1 MASGCA
7 SGGGIITILVFLIFA
22 VSAFAQSVTGF
33 GFALVAVP
41 LLGSVIDPKAAVV
54 TVAEVSLLL
63 TTGTVMAD
71 HRHVRWRVALAF
83 SGTALLGMPVGL
95 VVLSELSA
103 STLTALI
110 AVVVTGCAAIVWRG
124 WELEPT
130 PLRIGAVGAFSGLL
144 LTATGTNGP
153 PLAAAVR
160 AFGLDPRAFRATLA
174 TVFTFSGA
182 LGIAGFFWSG
192 ESTRSTWQLCMA
204 GGLAAA
210 IGGWAGSRVLS
221 SLDAARFRGI
231 VLGALLV
238 SAAVALA
245 RAGSA
250 LL

>member
-1 MASGCA
+1 M
-7 SGGGIITILVFLIFA
+7 FLTFA

-54 TVAEVSLLL
+54 MVAEVSLLL
-63 TTGTVMAD
+63 TTGTAMAD
-71 HRHVRWRVALAF
+71 RHHVRWRAALAF

-95 VVLSELSA
+95 VVLSEVSG
-103 STLTALI
+103 SVLTALI

-124 WELEPT
+124 WRLEPT
-130 PLRIGAVGAFSGLL
+130 PLRIGAVGAFSGVL

-160 AFGLDPRAFRATLA
+160 AFGLEPRAFRATLA

-182 LGIAGFFWSG
+182 LGVVGFFWSG
-192 ESTRSTWQLCMA
+192 QANRSTWQLCLA
-204 GGLAAA
+204 GALATA
-210 IGGWAGSRVLS
+210 IGGWTGSRVLS
-221 SLDAARFRGI
+221 SLDAARFRTI
-231 VLGALLV
+231 VLCALLV

-245 RAGSA
+245 RAAS
-250 LL
+250 LLL